1 MFHIWFL
8 TKFGYIFLGMIVI
21 FITNKNSLKGTMTIT
36 YILIYL
42 AIVNIFLNIK
52 KITIENIV
60 KDDVKS
66 KVGWLKKRGFLLVI
80 ELVIDE
86 CNYLKLKDLNKLSS
100 LNALNWPINISN
112 SYNSN
117 ISTIK
122 TFGVHLIG
130 QCTCK

>member
-100 LNALNWPINISN
+100 LTALNWPINISN

>member
-1 MFHIWFL
+1 
-8 TKFGYIFLGMIVI
+8 MIVI

-100 LNALNWPINISN
+100 LTALNWPINISN